1 MLWFKTIEYFF
12 DIRWFLT
19 GRNLVKTQ
27 LGAEVNEKDKNH
39 KNDHNHHRQE
49 KLATADQ
56 SESMQLT
63 SIAKNK
69 DATKKDTPES
79 TNNKKLSPA

>member
-1 MLWFKTIEYFF
+1 MQEKIENLF

-19 GRNLVKTQ
+19 RRDLVKTQ
-27 LGAEVNEKDKNH
+27 LCAEVNEKDKNH
-39 KNDHNHHRQE
+39 KNDHNHHKQE
-49 KLATADQ
+49 KIQ

-69 DATKKDTPES
+69 DAAKKDTPES

>member
-1 MLWFKTIEYFF
+1 M
-12 DIRWFLT
+12 
-19 GRNLVKTQ
+19 Q
-27 LGAEVNEKDKNH
+27 LCAEVNEKDKNH

-49 KLATADQ
+49 EKLAKADQ
-56 SESMQLT
+56 PESMQLT

-69 DATKKDTPES
+69 DAAKKDDPES

>member
-1 MLWFKTIEYFF
+1 MNQTLDGFIVLPDWNF
-12 DIRWFLT
+12 
-19 GRNLVKTQ
+19 VKMQ
-27 LGAEVNEKDKNH
+27 LCAEVNEKDKNH

-56 SESMQLT
+56 PESMQLT

-69 DATKKDTPES
+69 DATKKDTAES
-79 TNNKKLSPA
+79 TNNKKLSPV